1 VAAADLPTSV
11 IEPRPPYAIRWRE
24 LWDYRELF
32 AFLIWRDL
40 KVRYKQTALGAAWAV
55 LQPLMLMVVF
65 TLFLGRLHG
74 VGSEGVPYPVFALAG
89 LVTWT
94 FFSNAVAGAA
104 NSVVGNEALVSKVYF
119 PRLLVPTAAAASYLI
134 DLAVSFGIL
143 LIMMAIYGV
152 APSAAIVLAPLFAL
166 YVVIVAFGTGLF
178 LAALNVRY
186 RDVRYA
192 VPFLIQFWLFASP
205 VAYQFD
211 VVASRYRWIL
221 SFNPMVAGIEGFR
234 SSIIGFRGTP
244 AWVYAISALIALF
257 LCLFGLV
264 YFRRVERSFADVI

>member
-1 VAAADLPTSV
+1 MIV
-11 IEPRPPYAIRWRE
+11 IEPRPAYAIRWRE
-24 LWDYRELF
+24 LWEFRELF

-40 KVRYKQTALGAAWAV
+40 KVRYKQTALGASWAV
-55 LQPLMLMVVF
+55 LQPLMLMLVF
-65 TLFLGRLHG
+65 TVFLGRLRG
-74 VGSEGVPYPVFALAG
+74 VGPTDVPYPVFALAG

-94 FFSNAVAGAA
+94 YFSNAVAGAA

-119 PRLLVPTAAAASYLI
+119 PRLLIPTAAAASYLI
-134 DLAVSFGIL
+134 DLAVSFVIL
-143 LIMMAIYGV
+143 LVMMGIYTFT
-152 APSAAIVLAPLFAL
+152 PSAAIVLAPVFAV
-166 YVVIVAFGTGLF
+166 YVVVVAFGIGLF

-211 VVASRYRWIL
+211 VVASRYRLIFAL
-221 SFNPMVAGIEGFR
+221 NPLVAGIEGFR
-234 SSIIGFRGTP
+234 STIIGFEGTP
-244 AWVYAISALIALF
+244 TSVYVISGLSALL